1 MLISKTFERINHCIE
16 LSESMNLTNSEEKNI
31 TIELARNF
39 QKLLPLILTKDE
51 QKKIKQKNNLITK
64 INKIKYLKN
73 QISLKRHPSY
83 YCFLSIQSN
92 LFYLPCLAIH
102 SHEI

>member
-51 QKKIKQKNNLITK
+51 QKKNKTKKQLNNQ
-64 INKIKYLKN
+64 NK
-73 QISLKRHPSY
+73 
-83 YCFLSIQSN
+83 
-92 LFYLPCLAIH
+92 
-102 SHEI
+102 